1 MFHCPVVTTKSGLRR
16 TSTVRDFQIPYYR
29 PEIPTW
35 YLRNLLTKAID
46 ENYEIGD
53 EFKDENEGFKDPGRR
68 GHRRPDDPWPKC
80 SRDLDKLTA
89 NGSRIDISNDFEID
103 LGRLSHCEIS
113 HRDIHNRREISH
125 CD

>member
-68 GHRRPDDPWPKC
+68 GYDV
-80 SRDLDKLTA
+80 LMGQNLLGITDKLTA
-89 NGSRIDISNDFEID
+89 NGSRIDISNDRSKHS
-103 LGRLSHCEIS
+103 LW
-113 HRDIHNRREISH
+113 DIPSRYS
-125 CD
+125 

>member
-1 MFHCPVVTTKSGLRR
+1 MSLRTGTR
-16 TSTVRDFQIPYYR
+16 ASKTQDGEDVNV
-29 PEIPTW
+29 
-35 YLRNLLTKAID
+35 LID
-46 ENYEIGD
+46 PAKNILG
-53 EFKDENEGFKDPGRR
+53 
-68 GHRRPDDPWPKC
+68 
-80 SRDLDKLTA
+80 KLTT

>member
-53 EFKDENEGFKDPGRR
+53 EFNSPV
-68 GHRRPDDPWPKC
+68 PNVPWG
-80 SRDLDKLTA
+80 DVFDKW
-89 NGSRIDISNDFEID
+89 
-103 LGRLSHCEIS
+103 
-113 HRDIHNRREISH
+113 
-125 CD
+125 